1 MPPDSDHPAQTVEKV
16 NLTHEQQVAMRQL
29 YATIALMLVATAA
42 ILANIRHIT
51 SPIVDRV
58 YAERERNVVATL
70 SAMYA
75 SPESSENAYDSLN
88 QLHQNTLISSIALV
102 GIDEKSR
109 EENYCQGSV
118 IDVQSIPGGSAILFT
133 TARHCLLTESW
144 HHIDSFQ
151 LVDLNAA
158 WHDVEIPISQKGTS
172 AKLSEEIAFN
182 LDGVAIIATSKKT
195 PDELSNEGI
204 IGMGLDNFSLNPSGD
219 LTHIESLVMTGENFN
234 LPIPVEADASQL
246 TNSFSITTISAL
258 PSWSGVGGFDQSN
271 GAYIGLLNANYYL
284 KKNGDLW
291 VRMSDTE
298 RQKIISTW
306 KDYIAKTHQ
315 R

>member
-1 MPPDSDHPAQTVEKV
+1 MPPDSDHPAQIVEKV
-16 NLTHEQQVAMRQL
+16 NLTREQQVAVRQL
-29 YATIALMLVATAA
+29 YAIIALTLVATAA
-42 ILANIRHIT
+42 ILANIKHMT
-51 SPIVDRV
+51 SPIVDHV
-58 YAERERNVVATL
+58 YAERERDVVATL

-75 SPESSENAYDSLN
+75 SPESSEKAYDSLN
-88 QLHQNTLISSIALV
+88 QLNQNTLMSSIALV
-102 GIDEKSR
+102 GVDEESR
-109 EENYCQGSV
+109 EKNYCQGSV

-158 WHDVEIPISQKGTS
+158 WHDVEIPISQKGAS
-172 AKLSEEIAFN
+172 AKLSEIISFN
-182 LDGVAIIATSKKT
+182 LDGVAIIATSNMT
-195 PDELSNEGI
+195 PDELFAEGI
-204 IGMGLDNFSLNPSGD
+204 MGMGLDNFSLSPSD
-219 LTHIESLVMTGENFN
+219 DPTHIESLVMTGNNFS
-234 LPIPVEADASQL
+234 LPIPVKVDANRL
-246 TNSFSITTISAL
+246 TDSFAITTISSL